1 MTTNPEYRHRIT
13 VDLTAEQHNR
23 IREVIPWGYMNK
35 AFNVLIDDLIEIM
48 ETGGEIALAA
58 LLARRLKLGHFLK
71 DKDGN
76 LVIDKIKESVSAA
89 EFAKLDGSS
98 KNEG

>member
-13 VDLTAEQHNR
+13 IDLSPEQHIK
-23 IREVIPWGYMNK
+23 IREVIPWGFMNK
-35 AFNVLIDDLIEIM
+35 TFNVLIDDLIDIM
-48 ETGGEIALAA
+48 EIGGEIALAA
-58 LLARRLKLGHFLK
+58 LMARRLKLGHFLK
-71 DKDGN
+71 DQDGN

-98 KNEG
+98 KKDE